1 MKKILYFSAP
11 WCGPC
16 KQFAPVMEQIG
27 QTVPVEK
34 INVDEQSDLAATY
47 GIRNV
52 PTVLILKDG
61 QVAQKFVGVQPPNLI
76 FSFAPLLRLHSLQP

>member
-11 WCGPC
+11 WCLPC

-76 FSFAPLLRLHSLQP
+76 LESYNRA

>member
-1 MKKILYFSAP
+1 MKRILYFSSP
-11 WCGPC
+11 TCGPC
-16 KQFAPVMEQIG
+16 KQFAPIMEQIG

-76 FSFAPLLRLHSLQP
+76 LESYNRA

>member
-1 MKKILYFSAP
+1 MKRILYFSSP
-11 WCGPC
+11 TCGPC
-16 KQFAPVMEQIG
+16 KQFAPIMEQIG

-47 GIRNV
+47 GIRNI

-61 QVAQKFVGVQPPNLI
+61 QIAQKFVGVQPPNTILE
-76 FSFAPLLRLHSLQP
+76 SYNRA

>member
-16 KQFAPVMEQIG
+16 KQFAPIMERIG

-47 GIRNV
+47 GVRNV
-52 PTVLILKDG
+52 PTILILKDG

-76 FSFAPLLRLHSLQP
+76 LESYNRA

>member
-1 MKKILYFSAP
+1 M
-11 WCGPC
+11 
-16 KQFAPVMEQIG
+16 FAPIMERIG

-76 FSFAPLLRLHSLQP
+76 LESYNRA

>member
-1 MKKILYFSAP
+1 MKKILYFSSP
-11 WCGPC
+11 TCGPC
-16 KQFAPVMEQIG
+16 RMFAPIMEQIG

-47 GIRNV
+47 GVRNV
-52 PTVLILKDG
+52 PTILILKDG

-76 FSFAPLLRLHSLQP
+76 LESYNRA

>member
-16 KQFAPVMEQIG
+16 QQFAPVMEQIG

-47 GIRNV
+47 GVRNV
-52 PTVLILKDG
+52 PTILILKDG

-76 FSFAPLLRLHSLQP
+76 LESYNRA

>member
-11 WCGPC
+11 WCSPC

-61 QVAQKFVGVQPPNLI
+61 QVAQKFVGVQPPNMILE
-76 FSFAPLLRLHSLQP
+76 SYNKA

>member
-1 MKKILYFSAP
+1 MKKILYFSAS
-11 WCGPC
+11 WCLPC

-52 PTVLILKDG
+52 PTVLILKDN
-61 QVAQKFVGVQPPNLI
+61 QVAQRFVGVQPPNMILE
-76 FSFAPLLRLHSLQP
+76 SYNRA

>member
-11 WCGPC
+11 WCSPC
-16 KQFAPVMEQIG
+16 QQFAPIMEQIG

-76 FSFAPLLRLHSLQP
+76 LESYNKA